1 MDMYVRIYESSVNY
15 PELQQLLDVLPNPF
29 RVLQGPE
36 YSSREEFKLETA
48 FWQDFKKPRIPYIQL
63 NLSKNE
69 DGKYETRLGK
79 ASFDVYQVTRD
90 WKSNF
95 TTADSKVN
103 PYIEKDEL
111 GVNLLNTAKIVKDF
125 GVKGSFNYKKANEF
139 LKAIGVV
146 LDESSV
152 AIEEIINSTEN
163 PFSTLFGVDRMY
175 EVVKIVNKSNS
186 PDVLKFKKDPLTML
200 MEGLPESLRED
211 KEQSQDVSAR
221 IRSLAEIQNM
231 FSDGYSN
238 FSVQTPEGNRV
249 WEHMVD
255 NTVTRIVTAINYAE
269 NWQELTTDAADI
281 NGRFKHMR
289 WLNEANNTFSPYSKL
304 LNSIF
309 DLDPMS
315 STYGEKLS
323 DTKITLQHV
332 AGTQTIKKGKNSTGT
347 STASMDATSKFLQEI
362 HTMLLNGVE
371 EFMRHASKNTA
382 LGMSVDGTI
391 QTYNGKKE
399 NKLYVDIESFL
410 SYSDGEIKS
419 YDIIEGY
426 LAAEANRI
434 VRFQQN
440 IDKFKEYAGYNR
452 EVKRKDEKGTTVM
465 AGQAFTAFDD
475 MLTESTQEKLY
486 NILDEASKDKS
497 GIFDLIDAL
506 DENYELRELI
516 QNDISKYFTED
527 TNENINRLEDAKYID
542 ERLIN
547 RLAVTN
553 PELTIEDIEEA
564 LIKAYTYNSFIHKM
578 ETVTLAYGDLVQY
591 NHAKEEFHK
600 RNAGLSSGGKGFR
613 ADRRAQIYL
622 SSLKKYYADRMGFE
636 SRNYDGTLKTA
647 IIKEMVMPSK
657 MYEEYKEVIYDSV
670 YKRTKNKKIAKT
682 ISDTAAKEYN
692 KMEIAD
698 GQGWISIE
706 AYRQLKEAES
716 NWSDNQERL
725 YRKISKGEELTVE
738 ETVEFFPSYKLQ
750 YFGNIESTGLPVNSF
765 HKFSLAPLI
774 PGVAKQGTPLY
785 DLHQKMMKDQIDY
798 VLMESGSKVSHIG
811 TGDVVLNEDGSFNK
825 DSEFTVNTI
834 YAEFLK
840 NQTEVNSEY
849 KGKTI
854 FSTQLRKLILEGL
867 YERGVIKSTK
877 YEEITNERVKR
888 YIDHVEEYTD
898 LLKLELLEEMGYE
911 EITPGEYRAK
921 DKSSIGKLLNMI
933 RTNLEREDVLSD
945 DLIEFIDVFDNTSKL
960 QHDLSFHPE
969 AAKIEKLILSMVN
982 KRVIKQKVAGEPLV
996 QVSVG
1001 MFKNQINNPQF
1012 KNATKDEI
1020 AKWASATYELPAYH
1034 RKSNGYTAASKVMIA
1049 MQGTYYN
1056 LFNLEYE
1063 NDETVGVYDEDN
1075 ELNINKS
1082 LERLNE
1088 KIKDDSWL
1096 DANNGANRRA
1106 ITLVGVRIPV
1116 QGLNS
1121 MEFAEVFEFLPPQA
1135 GNIIVPPAEIVAK
1148 SGGDFDIDKL
1158 TIFMNTL
1165 NEDGTV
1171 VKRLG
1176 DDLQFIRDLRGTDEF
1191 FNTVKIQ
1198 KAALE
1203 NELIND
1209 IKEILELPDN
1219 YASLI
1224 MPNGTFILKDI
1235 ADQLAQYVSKY
1246 DPKKNKMTKANIDVK
1261 TGNEIISSTRVLEA
1275 LYNIYKH
1282 ESNIVGKK
1290 TLGLGAIENT
1300 FNVIMN
1306 AIGAYMPDTYKTVKG
1321 EERTSNMRLRHNVM
1335 TDKDG
1340 NDVISLSDMYDVD
1353 GINKVADVISQ
1364 MMNGWV
1370 DVEKDAWVFFIQGNY
1385 EVAPTLLYLIKS
1397 GVPVK
1402 EAIYFVSNPLVR
1414 DYVNE
1419 QRLFLSTYADVL
1431 GKTIKSPYLA
1441 KYNAATE
1448 VIRKNFKSKELSHR
1462 SKNQDRYKKSKQLN
1476 DDYFS
1481 NKTEK
1486 YFTESDMLTLIQ
1498 NDDSKS
1504 DMAKAMFL
1512 HYLELEQ
1519 QIGGYTALKMSS
1531 NPDTSTKSTISDVEQ
1546 TEANLSDLQND
1557 SRVPLEIVNNMKSN
1571 TILKSFFNGP
1581 LVLAISKP
1589 LFKLRFHPEITNYLI
1604 SRKEVI
1610 RKDIDYLFPGQ
1621 NIEMFSNVF
1630 RNDIV
1635 SYILQNTIRK
1645 YDNKNNFLS
1654 LDLETKVP
1662 TKLIKYLNRGAF
1674 VKDGVL
1680 YMDMKQ
1686 LKKEFRK
1693 NAWEKDSDVKN
1704 SYEERGLYPLHP
1716 STFRNNSETN
1726 FNEYLKFVSQREY
1739 IRSLNPLTK
1748 EYAKAKSFQE
1758 ELKNTKELLPDLTQ
1772 EKAVRYTY
1780 EKLIA
1785 VKALDNSFNL
1795 FHLFE
1800 SDENAFAIRFMNM
1813 INQNSDLAKTYPVL
1827 NKLKLDGGKQDGVYN
1842 IYLAEKDFDTDKS
1855 NLYTSDLKKLSDP
1868 GYAKVKDPVE
1878 NLRISNM
1885 FKYLNLYSFLQTGLN
1900 KTKLNFTNVV
1910 DYTEFLS
1917 ILENESKDFISAL
1930 EKNGQE
1936 VLDDFYTMFT
1946 RQNNSNNINRKRY
1959 KDYISDIEFK
1969 TVKKVKTVKP
1979 QVNETKTDVKLIG
1992 LENVI
1997 SINPANMDTIF
2008 NITGTDGENRTVM
2021 VSSFKN
2027 VKGNARID
2035 VYMLNSDGYYR
2046 QQDPITGTKFTKQNG
2061 FDIKGK
2067 ETFAKKYLPAELV
2080 DLIKYHGEL
2089 SKNKKQDIEFY
2100 AMGLEVRQ
2108 ATSDNKFYN
2117 PDKNRAYLQNAYDV
2131 EFTQQDKNLVKYLS
2145 AFRDTYIRAELV
2157 KEEQSF
2163 KELKNPK
2170 SIERTKVIIEDYKK
2184 ILSQP
2189 QTSEVINIYA
2199 GTNENAELSNFAKRP
2214 FTVAGE
2220 TYQTVEAAFQA
2231 TKTAYAPSNTNN
2243 TKITE
2248 QLRGNIT
2255 GAQAKALGRKITG
2268 LETVKWDKDSSTV
2281 MKDIL
2286 IESFKQNPKALQSL
2300 LATGNATFTHTQDK
2314 SKWGTEF
2321 PRILMKVRSELGDQT
2336 SEVEDTGVE
2345 LDSTNMDTEV
2355 EEKRIGVK
2363 LTDESNVY
2371 TYNDKNAK
2379 NSYYYSNIT
2388 KNNNDIVFLHNTSV
2402 FEIRPEQIE
2411 NNTILGGSS
2420 YFMSEAPNMS
2430 INFPTDLYSHVQNGK
2445 KVELPSSQYDLLKSI
2460 WEKRINVV
2468 KEIQEKNG
2476 KIAFPEYGFGNK
2488 ETMPEEL
2495 FVYLSKRLFEEFQYV
2510 NPGSTMYN
2518 QVAELIGETEGITD
2532 EEILTQL
2539 ELEEDP
2545 FKCS

>member
-1 MDMYVRIYESSVNY
+1 
-15 PELQQLLDVLPNPF
+15 
-29 RVLQGPE
+29 
-36 YSSREEFKLETA
+36 
-48 FWQDFKKPRIPYIQL
+48 
-63 NLSKNE
+63 
-69 DGKYETRLGK
+69 
-79 ASFDVYQVTRD
+79 
-90 WKSNF
+90 
-95 TTADSKVN
+95 
-103 PYIEKDEL
+103 
-111 GVNLLNTAKIVKDF
+111 
-125 GVKGSFNYKKANEF
+125 
-139 LKAIGVV
+139 
-146 LDESSV
+146 
-152 AIEEIINSTEN
+152 
-163 PFSTLFGVDRMY
+163 
-175 EVVKIVNKSNS
+175 
-186 PDVLKFKKDPLTML
+186 
-200 MEGLPESLRED
+200 
-211 KEQSQDVSAR
+211 
-221 IRSLAEIQNM
+221 
-231 FSDGYSN
+231 
-238 FSVQTPEGNRV
+238 
-249 WEHMVD
+249 
-255 NTVTRIVTAINYAE
+255 
-269 NWQELTTDAADI
+269 
-281 NGRFKHMR
+281 
-289 WLNEANNTFSPYSKL
+289 
-304 LNSIF
+304 
-309 DLDPMS
+309 
-315 STYGEKLS
+315 
-323 DTKITLQHV
+323 
-332 AGTQTIKKGKNSTGT
+332 
-347 STASMDATSKFLQEI
+347 
-362 HTMLLNGVE
+362 MLLNGIE

-391 QTYNGKKE
+391 QTYNGKTD
-399 NKLYVDIESFL
+399 NKLYVDIESFFE
-410 SYSDGEIKS
+410 YSDGEIKS

-440 IDKFKEYAGYNR
+440 IDKFKDYAGYNR
-452 EVKRKDEKGTTVM
+452 EVKRKDKKGTTVM
-465 AGQAFTAFDD
+465 AGQALTAFDD
-475 MLTESTQEKLY
+475 ILTETTQEKLY
-486 NILDEASKDKS
+486 NLLDEASKNKS
-497 GIFDLIDAL
+497 GIFNLIDAL
-506 DENYELRELI
+506 DENYKLRELI
-516 QNDISKYFTED
+516 RNDVSKYFTED
-527 TNENINRLEDAKYID
+527 TNENLNRLQEAKYVDQGLID
-542 ERLIN
+542 RLKN
-547 RLAVTN
+547 SN
-553 PELTIEDIEEA
+553 PELTNEDIERT
-564 LIKAYTYNSFIHKM
+564 LIKAYTYNSFMHKM

-636 SRNYDGTLKTA
+636 SRNYDGTLRTA
-647 IIKEMVMPSK
+647 IMKEMVMPSK

-682 ISDTAAKEYN
+682 IADKATEEYL
-692 KMEIAD
+692 KMKIAD
-698 GQGWISIE
+698 GQGWITIE

-725 YRKISKGEELTVE
+725 YRKISKGEELTIE

-750 YFGNIESTGLPVNSF
+750 YFGNIESIGLPVNSF
-765 HKFSLAPLI
+765 HKFSLAPII
-774 PGVAKQGTPLY
+774 PGVAKKGTPLY

-811 TGDVVLNEDGSFNK
+811 TGDVVLNEDGTFNK

-854 FSTQLRKLILEGL
+854 FSTQLRKMILEGL
-867 YERGVIKSTK
+867 YERGVIKSVK
-877 YEEITNERVKR
+877 YKEITNERVKR

-911 EITPGEYRAK
+911 ETSPGEYKAK

-945 DLIEFIDVFDNTSKL
+945 DLIEFIDVFDNTGEII
-960 QHDLSFHPE
+960 HDLSFHPE
-969 AAKIEKLILSMVN
+969 AAKIEKLILSMIN
-982 KRVIKQKVAGEPLV
+982 KRIIKQKVAGEPLV

-1034 RKSNGYTAASKVMIA
+1034 RKSNGYTAACKVMIA

-1063 NDETVGVYDEDN
+1063 NGENVGVYDADPIYDMAFSELKSTKGDTKLFILESELTPEIKSNLILDDKEGKRIKGGTYQGIEILGDYYSHATLKSKDGDN
-1075 ELNINKS
+1075 LDIIVVKNKKDAERQYNAYIKGKAKQFTGIGAVTFPSKNLNIDKS

-1135 GNIIVPPAEIVAK
+1135 GNLIIPSAEIVAK

-1224 MPNGTFILKDI
+1224 MPNGTFILKGI
-1235 ADQLAQYVSKY
+1235 ADRLAQYVSKY
-1246 DPKKNKMTKANIDVK
+1246 NPKKNKMTKETDQ
-1261 TGNEIISSTRVLEA
+1261 ISPTRVLEA

-1321 EERTSNMRLRHNVM
+1321 EERISNMRLRHNVM
-1335 TDKDG
+1335 TDKNG
-1340 NDVISLSDMYDVD
+1340 NDVISISDMYDVD
-1353 GINKVADVISQ
+1353 GINKIADVISQ
-1364 MMNGWV
+1364 MINGWV

-1419 QRLFLSTYADVL
+1419 QRLAKSTYAEVL
-1431 GKTIKSPYLA
+1431 GKKPKSPILA
-1441 KYNAATE
+1441 KYKAAGD
-1448 VIRKNFKSKELSHR
+1448 VIKKYFTKNELDHL

-1476 DDYFS
+1476 DKYFL
-1481 NKTEK
+1481 NKTKK
-1486 YFTESDMLTLIQ
+1486 YFTESEMLTLIQ
-1498 NDDSKS
+1498 ENDSKS

-1546 TEANLSDLQND
+1546 TEANLSDLQYD
-1557 SRVPLEIVNNMKSN
+1557 SRVPLEIVNRMKTDS
-1571 TILKSFFNGP
+1571 ILKSFFNGP
-1581 LVLAISKP
+1581 LALAISNP
-1589 LFKLRFHPEITNYLI
+1589 LFKIRFHKEITNYLI
-1604 SRKEVI
+1604 GKKETI
-1610 RKDIDYLFPGQ
+1610 RKDLDYVFPGQ
-1621 NIEMFSNVF
+1621 NIEFFSNIF
-1630 RNDIV
+1630 RNDII
-1635 SYILQNTIRK
+1635 SYILQNAIRK
-1645 YDNKNNFLS
+1645 YDNKDGFLS
-1654 LDLETKVP
+1654 LNLETKIP
-1662 TKLIKYLNRGAF
+1662 TKLTKYLNRGAF

-1693 NAWEKDSDVKN
+1693 NAWEKNSDIKN

-1716 STFRNNSETN
+1716 LTFRNNSETN

-1739 IRSLNPLTK
+1739 LRSLNPLTK
-1748 EYAKAKSFQE
+1748 DYAKTKSFQE

-1785 VKALDNSFNL
+1785 VEALDNSFNL

-1800 SDENAFAIRFMNM
+1800 SDENAFAIRFINM
-1813 INQNSDLAKTYPVL
+1813 VNQNPDLAKTYSVL
-1827 NKLKLDGGKQDGVYN
+1827 NKLKLDGGKEKGVYN
-1842 IYLAEKDFDTDKS
+1842 IYLADKDFDNNKS
-1855 NLYTSDLKKLSDP
+1855 NIYTDDLKKLSDP

-1878 NLRISNM
+1878 NVRISNM
-1885 FKYLNLYSFLQTGLN
+1885 FKYLNLYAFLQTGLN

-1910 DYTEFLS
+1910 GYTDFLS

-1946 RQNNSNNINRKRY
+1946 RQNNPNNLNRKSY

-1969 TVKKVKTVKP
+1969 TVKKAKTTKQTSEVEEGVSELFESNSEIANAVYSALEFTGTKSVSKLDALKKYLKEEDYRLKTPAPSWITDPTTTVGKMLEQIDTPIVKDTIAFLRQQNKKI
-1979 QVNETKTDVKLIG
+1979 QELKTNANLITNELYKQAGIDPVKLLEDESTQIENIQRVQKGEKRLPTLELDKLNDLKTSNRNLYEQIEDLGDKQAKLIRESSNVFEKEVKKFFNSLIEYDQKEIG
-1992 LENVI
+1992 TTITLEQKQKAQQLYSQYLDTKQPNVI
-1997 SINPANMDTIF
+1997 LPIGTSGSGKSTFIKSLPKENLVVIEPDAMRVEFTGDINNKSKDKEIYIEAANRAVQAIKQGKQVVFDTTNLTKDKRLPFIEAIKKAIPTV
-2008 NITGTDGENRTVM
+2008 NIQYKLMELNPELAKQRIKTQIARGENRANVPDSTIDRHAESYKQM
-2021 VSSFKN
+2021 LEDIKN
-2027 VKGNARID
+2027 E
-2035 VYMLNSDGYYR
+2035 
-2046 QQDPITGTKFTKQNG
+2046 PITEY
-2061 FDIKGK
+2061 K
-2067 ETFAKKYLPAELV
+2067 EL
-2080 DLIKYHGEL
+2080 G
-2089 SKNKKQDIEFY
+2089 SKQDIEGFKEFVGKP
-2100 AMGLEVRQ
+2100 AQPASEVEGNVISAKFTGQGTSFELEIQ
-2108 ATSDNKFYN
+2108 GDNKPFLLVWNRNRLTPSLWGKKQKDGSYTTTDAF
-2117 PDKNRAYLQNAYDV
+2117 PSKQDVQKLVDKYV
-2131 EFTQQDKNLVKYLS
+2131 PKNLLNLLNEWTAASKLPVGKVLD
-2145 AFRDTYIRAELV
+2145 AQAEIEKRIEAELN
-2157 KEEQSF
+2157 KPIQ
-2163 KELKNPK
+2163 
-2170 SIERTKVIIEDYKK
+2170 
-2184 ILSQP
+2184 
-2189 QTSEVINIYA
+2189 
-2199 GTNENAELSNFAKRP
+2199 
-2214 FTVAGE
+2214 
-2220 TYQTVEAAFQA
+2220 
-2231 TKTAYAPSNTNN
+2231 
-2243 TKITE
+2243 
-2248 QLRGNIT
+2248 
-2255 GAQAKALGRKITG
+2255 
-2268 LETVKWDKDSSTV
+2268 
-2281 MKDIL
+2281 
-2286 IESFKQNPKALQSL
+2286 
-2300 LATGNATFTHTQDK
+2300 
-2314 SKWGTEF
+2314 
-2321 PRILMKVRSELGDQT
+2321 QT

-2420 YFMSEAPNMS
+2420 YFMTEAPNMS

-2460 WEKRINVV
+2460 WERRIDVV
-2468 KEIQEKNG
+2468 KKIQEKNG

-2488 ETMPEEL
+2488 KTMPEEL
-2495 FVYLSKRLFEEFQYV
+2495 FVYLSKRLFEEFQYI
-2510 NPGSTMYN
+2510 NPGSTMYD
-2518 QVAELIGETEGITD
+2518 QVTELIGKTQGITD
-2532 EEILTQL
+2532 EEILVQL

-2545 FKCS
+2545 FKCN